1 MSLLETAIRIA
12 LDAHAG
18 QEDKAGRPYIL
29 HPLTLMLQMDTEEEM
44 IVAVL
49 HDVVEDSNVT
59 LDELATAG
67 FPPDVLA
74 ALALLTHDTAAVS
87 YDDYIAALLAADT
100 PAHRLARKVK
110 RADLA
115 HNMDVRRLPE
125 ITLADLG
132 RLSKYRRAWA
142 ALSE

>member
-1 MSLLETAIRIA
+1 MSLIETALRIA

-49 HDVVEDSNVT
+49 HDVVEDSAVT
-59 LDELATAG
+59 FDDLAAAG
-67 FPPDVLA
+67 FSTDVLA
-74 ALALLTHDTAAVS
+74 ALALLTHSTSDVA
-87 YDDYIAALLAADT
+87 YDDYIAALLANDT

-125 ITLADLG
+125 VTLADLG

-142 ALSE
+142 ALLE